1 MVQMDE
7 LKVKLREYGIMCYET
22 IKKDGFPTIYMPDN
36 DLESFLDFV
45 MNNQIKNFFKSSDIM

>member
-1 MVQMDE
+1 MDE